1 MSSEIPMIIMLFIIL
16 ITLLFLL
23 MMKKKRQAMIT
34 RRLPPGPKKLPVIG
48 NLHQLGKLPHRSLQI
63 MSKRYGELMFLQL
76 GSVPALVVSS
86 PDMAREIFK
95 NHDLVFSG
103 RPPLYAAK
111 RFTYNLSSISLAPY
125 GEYWRQVRKILVLE
139 LMTAKRVE
147 SFGQVRVQ
155 EVALTMERI
164 SSNAPKVVDLSSLM
178 FSLSNNVVCRV
189 AFGKMNPSDVRNN
202 SRFQEILGEAQ
213 HLMGEFNIADY
224 FPWMGWVNK
233 INRVD
238 RRLEK
243 NFWDIDKFFDQ
254 VIEEHLDPIMRPES
268 DSEDII
274 DVLLRIQKDTNQTIN
289 LSDEQLKGVLMDI
302 FVAGTDTST
311 ATIIWTMAE
320 LIRNPHV
327 KQKVQQE
334 LRQAVQ
340 GKTKIQE
347 SDLPNLPYLKLVI
360 KESLRLHPPAPLL
373 VPRETTK
380 TCTIATTETCST
392 VADSYDVPAKTR
404 VFFNCTA
411 MSADPAYWEDPEKF
425 WPERFMDRPQVD
437 FRGQHFELLPFGAGR
452 RGCPGINFAMPV
464 VELALANLLF
474 CFDWELPA
482 GMSPEDVD
490 MEEAPGIT
498 MHKKTPLCLVASP
511 VNCG

>member
-1 MSSEIPMIIMLFIIL
+1 MSSEIPLIMLF

-34 RRLPPGPKKLPVIG
+34 RRLPPGPKKLPIIG
-48 NLHQLGKLPHRSLQI
+48 NLHQLGKLPHRSLQH
-63 MSKRYGELMFLQL
+63 MSKRYGDLMFLQL

-86 PDMAREIFK
+86 PDVAREIFK

-125 GEYWRQVRKILVLE
+125 GEYWREVRKILVLE
-139 LMTAKRVE
+139 LLTAKRVE

-155 EVALTMERI
+155 EVALAMERI
-164 SSNAPKVVDLSSLM
+164 TNNAPNVVDLSSMM

-189 AFGKMNPSDVRNN
+189 AFGKMNPGDVRNS
-202 SRFQEILGEAQ
+202 SRFQEIVDEVQ
-213 HLMGEFNIADY
+213 HLTGEFNVADY

-233 INRVD
+233 FNGVD

-243 NFWDIDKFFDQ
+243 NFRDLDRFFDQ
-254 VIEEHLDPIMRPES
+254 VIQEHLDPMRPES
-268 DSEDII
+268 DNEDII
-274 DVLLRIQKDTNQTIN
+274 DVLLRVQKDPNQTIN
-289 LSDEQLKGVLMDI
+289 LSDEQLKGVLIDI

-320 LIRNPHV
+320 LMRNPRV

-347 SDLPNLPYLKLVI
+347 CNLSNLPYLKLVI

-373 VPRETTK
+373 VPRETTQS
-380 TCTIATTETCST
+380 CT
-392 VADSYDVPAKTR
+392 VAGSYDVPTKTR

>member
-1 MSSEIPMIIMLFIIL
+1 MSSEIPLVVLF
-16 ITLLFLL
+16 ITLLLLL
-23 MMKKKRQAMIT
+23 MMKKKRQVIT
-34 RRLPPGPKKLPVIG
+34 RRLPPGPKKLPIIG
-48 NLHQLGKLPHRSLQI
+48 NLHQLGKLPHRSLQN
-63 MSKRYGELMFLQL
+63 MSKRFGDLMFLQL

-86 PDMAREIFK
+86 PDVAREIFK
-95 NHDLVFSG
+95 NHDLIFSG
-103 RPPLYAAK
+103 RPPLYTAK

-125 GEYWRQVRKILVLE
+125 GEYWREVRKILVLE
-139 LMTAKRVE
+139 LMTVKRVE

-155 EVALTMERI
+155 EVALAMERI
-164 SSNAPKVVDLSSLM
+164 TNNAPNVVDLSSLM

-189 AFGKMNPSDVRNN
+189 AFSMMNPSDVRNS
-202 SRFQEILGEAQ
+202 SRFQEILAEAQ
-213 HLMGEFNIADY
+213 HLMGEFNVADY

-233 INRVD
+233 FNGVD

-243 NFWDIDKFFDQ
+243 NFRDLDRFFDQ
-254 VIEEHLDPIMRPES
+254 VIEEHLDPKRPES
-268 DSEDII
+268 DNEDII
-274 DVLLRIQKDTNQTIN
+274 DVLLRIQKDPNQAIN
-289 LSDEQLKGVLMDI
+289 LSDEQLKGVLIDI

-320 LIRNPHV
+320 LMRNPHV
-327 KQKVQQE
+327 KQKAQQE
-334 LRQAVQ
+334 LRQAAK

-380 TCTIATTETCST
+380 SCTIAATA
-392 VADSYDVPAKTR
+392 ADSYDVPAKTR

-425 WPERFMDRPQVD
+425 WPERFMDRQVD

-452 RGCPGINFAMPV
+452 RGCPGINFAV
-464 VELALANLLF
+464 SLVELALANLLF
-474 CFDWELPA
+474 CFDWELPE
-482 GMSPEDVD
+482 GMSAEDVD

-511 VNCG
+511 VISG